1 MDSIDWSQIPS
12 DVAVIGAFIW
22 GITKGL
28 PSIIE
33 TFKEELQRQR
43 TEFRE
48 EQRVTREHHERVIDS
63 TNSSVNRLTESVDKV
78 AETVDRMHSTSQQH

>member
-28 PSIIE
+28 PKLVE

-43 TEFRE
+43 DEFRD
-48 EQRVTREHHERVIDS
+48 EQRVTREHHERVLN
-63 TNSSVNRLTESVDKV
+63 TANESVNRLSESVDKV
-78 AETVDRMHSTSQQH
+78 AETVDRMHSTFRNA

>member
-1 MDSIDWSQIPS
+1 MDTIDWSQIPS

-28 PSIIE
+28 PKLVE

-43 TEFRE
+43 DEFRD
-48 EQRVTREHHERVIDS
+48 EQRVTREHHERVL
-63 TNSSVNRLTESVDKV
+63 TTANESVNRLSESVDKV
-78 AETVDRMHSTSQQH
+78 AETVDRMHSTFRNA

>member
-12 DVAVIGAFIW
+12 DIAVIGAFIW

-28 PSIIE
+28 PQIIE
-33 TFKEELQRQR
+33 TFSAELQRQR

-48 EQRVTREHHERVIDS
+48 EQRLTREHHERVLD
-63 TNSSVNRLTESVDKV
+63 TANESVTKLSMSVDKV
-78 AETVDRMHSTSQQH
+78 ADTVDRIHTTIHST